1 MIDFAVQLFNS
12 SNLTRRLP
20 FSEGILQFWT
30 TNQEQPEST
39 FALRN
44 REIEKHRYFQGSST
58 KFKEIQQ
65 ENNTFTARD
74 RYCMAPHLFSH
85 QNNFFSVSNACLIV
99 IIHHFSYHPDRK
111 LRLTWDFFWISAKDF
126 FSVYQS
132 AIKISWHPHHPIY
145 PLRLLM
151 CQSERAPA
159 FRENEVWCRV
169 WDRTERNAVVIVREI
184 DGFRR
189 RPKAD

>member
-99 IIHHFSYHPDRK
+99 IIHHFSYHPYRK
-111 LRLTWDFFWISAKDF
+111 LRSSWDLFPSGQRTSFFSSVPKLTSLILGNFSRNF
-126 FSVYQS
+126 FSVGFM
-132 AIKISWHPHHPIY
+132 ISW
-145 PLRLLM
+145 
-151 CQSERAPA
+151 S
-159 FRENEVWCRV
+159 
-169 WDRTERNAVVIVREI
+169 
-184 DGFRR
+184 
-189 RPKAD
+189 K